1 MEVVFQK
8 LSCLGN
14 DIHSL
19 LWKLGS
25 LYLFILATNLF
36 QVNCGF
42 ITHLLLS
49 IILMKKV
56 ILIIFLVCS
65 EALSLNLR
73 DAAWVSLELSVL
85 SFPFNKKKKYTWRY
99 ILKMYITFWD
109 FNMWMWR
116 SGFHPSSISFNF
128 RDKSCFSICWL
139 LDFKWS
145 WDYHGI
151 KFTFLLLVYKPFL
164 KNQKGLINMWTR
176 WGTFHVGSK
185 DLSND
190 CVRGTSD
197 LHDTFICGHWV
208 ATLGNCRNLDSWL
221 SPIKFCFIR

>member
-85 SFPFNKKKKYTWRY
+85 SFAFNKKNAWRY
-99 ILKMYITFWD
+99 ILKRYNIL
-109 FNMWMWR
+109 
-116 SGFHPSSISFNF
+116 GF
-128 RDKSCFSICWL
+128 
-139 LDFKWS
+139 
-145 WDYHGI
+145 
-151 KFTFLLLVYKPFL
+151 
-164 KNQKGLINMWTR
+164 
-176 WGTFHVGSK
+176 
-185 DLSND
+185 
-190 CVRGTSD
+190 
-197 LHDTFICGHWV
+197 
-208 ATLGNCRNLDSWL
+208 
-221 SPIKFCFIR
+221 